1 MKDVIV
7 KYFSSKSLSTI
18 DMNFFF
24 KVIFDKFGDSNVF
37 FEKMNNDER
46 IRHSSQKEFGISII
60 KDSFIIIDGK
70 TKKRIKELESEIIQG
85 GQK

>member
-24 KVIFDKFGDSNVF
+24 KVIFDKFGDSKAIVETCKNCMITWP
-37 FEKMNNDER
+37 K
-46 IRHSSQKEFGISII
+46 G
-60 KDSFIIIDGK
+60 G
-70 TKKRIKELESEIIQG
+70 EL
-85 GQK
+85 K

>member
-46 IRHSSQKEFGISII
+46 IRHSSQKEFGICII

-85 GQK
+85 RQK

>member
-37 FEKMNNDER
+37 FKKMDFRKFNR
-46 IRHSSQKEFGISII
+46 Y
-60 KDSFIIIDGK
+60 
-70 TKKRIKELESEIIQG
+70 TKSKAKRKSTYRKFKRIMEISSRLL
-85 GQK
+85 

>member
-46 IRHSSQKEFGISII
+46 IRHLSQKEFGISII
-60 KDSFIIIDGK
+60 KDSFIIIDDK

>member
-37 FEKMNNDER
+37 FEKKRVMM
-46 IRHSSQKEFGISII
+46 KE
-60 KDSFIIIDGK
+60 
-70 TKKRIKELESEIIQG
+70 
-85 GQK
+85 